1 MIGRPRTPTE
11 LLSMLAGLGI
21 ATTTVDH
28 PPLFTVEDSKN
39 LRGDLPG
46 GHCKNL
52 FLRNKKGGMW
62 LVVCPED
69 RVLHLKAL
77 GGLVGAGSM
86 SFASPE
92 RLMTYLGVTPGAVS
106 PFAVI
111 NDTETVVQ
119 VVLDEEMM
127 RESLLNYHP
136 LTNEQTTAITP
147 TDLITF
153 LETVG
158 HSPQIV
164 DLI

>member
-1 MIGRPRTPTE
+1 MNGRPRTPAE
-11 LLSMLAGLGI
+11 LLAMLVGLGI
-21 ATTTVDH
+21 ATSTVDH
-28 PPLFTVEDSKN
+28 APLFTVEDSKN

-69 RVLHLKAL
+69 RILHLKTLGAL
-77 GGLVGAGSM
+77 LGAGSI

-92 RLMTYLGVTPGAVS
+92 RLMTYLGVAPGAVS

-111 NDTETVVQ
+111 NDTEAVVQ

-127 RESLLNYHP
+127 SESLLNYHP

-147 TDLITF
+147 GDLMAF
-153 LETVG
+153 LAAVD
-158 HSPQIV
+158 HSPQV
-164 DLI
+164 VSLT

>member
-1 MIGRPRTPTE
+1 MIGRPKAPTE
-11 LLSMLAGLGI
+11 LLAMLAGLGI

-52 FLRNKKGGMW
+52 FLRNKKSGMW

-69 RVLHLKAL
+69 RVLHLKTLGAL
-77 GGLVGAGSM
+77 LGAGSM

-92 RLMTYLGVTPGAVS
+92 RLMAFLGVTPGAVS

-111 NDTETVVQ
+111 NDPESAVQ

-127 RESLLNYHP
+127 RENLLNYHP

-147 TDLITF
+147 GDLLTF
-153 LETVG
+153 LKAAG

-164 DLI
+164 DLT